1 MIEIRV
7 FYESIFLL
15 VAVVD
20 FVWLIRVFDVTVC
33 SSWANVGKVSFCGEN
48 VEHGINAIR
57 IIVSI
62 QAFSCSWMNVK

>member
-1 MIEIRV
+1 MIALRV

-33 SSWANVGKVSFCGEN
+33 SSWANVGKV
-48 VEHGINAIR
+48 
-57 IIVSI
+57 
-62 QAFSCSWMNVK
+62 K